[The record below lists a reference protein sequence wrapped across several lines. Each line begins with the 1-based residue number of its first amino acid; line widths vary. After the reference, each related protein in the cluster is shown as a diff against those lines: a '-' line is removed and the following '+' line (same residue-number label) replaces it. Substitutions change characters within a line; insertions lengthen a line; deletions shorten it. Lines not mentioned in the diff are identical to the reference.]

1 MKFKT
6 NIRCN
11 GCVQNVRPYMESI
24 SGINNWE
31 VDLASKDRIMTVTG
45 EDVTA
50 EKVIAALNAAGYQGE
65 VTS

>member
-50 EKVIAALNAAGYQGE
+50 EKVIAVLNAAGYQGE